1 VEAELQPVPDHDRPE
16 GSKVSTRSAA
26 GAPAPDDDPSP
37 EHHSPPKICGV
48 GIVLQ
53 QCIVG
58 KAQSSK
64 SELWVTHLIPRHPAA
79 ESGRLMIRDMLCKVD
94 GVPVK
99 GQSLDAVCDQI
110 RGPEGTPVQL
120 EFRRVSL
127 KKRGEAHEMLDGTFA
142 VTLVRGG
149 EPLPILQGNEGADD
163 SSSRLA
169 EPKIPAFDGSMPD
182 KRKKQ
187 GSQTRRAPWHRLVSI
202 WRRPDTDEDATSAAA
217 KWF

>member
-1 VEAELQPVPDHDRPE
+1 
-16 GSKVSTRSAA
+16 
-26 GAPAPDDDPSP
+26 
-37 EHHSPPKICGV
+37 
-48 GIVLQ
+48 
-53 QCIVG
+53 
-58 KAQSSK
+58 
-64 SELWVTHLIPRHPAA
+64 
-79 ESGRLMIRDMLCKVD
+79 MIRDMLCKVD

-187 GSQTRRAPWHRLVSI
+187 GMGRSVPACVHTARAAATRFAPWKRVECNRVVAMLARCACSI
-202 WRRPDTDEDATSAAA
+202 H
-217 KWF
+217 FLY